1 MTDHDDDL
9 VLSRLLD
16 GDDTAEDRA
25 RLDGDPDLRRRLAA
39 LRAAIA
45 APAPEPLGAIEVDRL
60 VTTAIAARDEDD
72 PAPAPPSLD
81 AHRRRRRGL
90 LVSVGAAAAALVAVA
105 VALPLLDGLDDG
117 GDADQA
123 AQLDDASDAEASDAE
138 AGGVADPGAE
148 PRGELGDLGPLEDL
162 DEVAA
167 ALAAG
172 GDAFSTDE
180 ELDGAGPPD
189 GDAATGDDAAPEAAS
204 EAAPSTTAPAGGEA
218 DAVGGDGPGPVPPGT
233 DPVGWCAAALPVVD
247 ARFPPAPGVGLSGAA
262 LTYRGEHAVAYRFA
276 LGDEEALVV
285 VLDADACA
293 VLAGPRV
300 VPA

>member
-16 GDDTAEDRA
+16 GDDTTEDRA
-25 RLDGDPDLRRRLAA
+25 RLAADPDLRRRLAA
-39 LRAAIA
+39 LRAAAA
-45 APAPEPLGAIEVDRL
+45 APPPEPLAAAEVDRL
-60 VTTAIAARDEDD
+60 VATALAAADRDDG
-72 PAPAPPSLD
+72 PAAPAPTSLD

-123 AQLDDASDAEASDAE
+123 AQVDDASDGEAGDAE
-138 AGGVADPGAE
+138 AGGLAGPTAE
-148 PRGELGDLGPLEDL
+148 SEGEPGDLGPLEDL

-167 ALAAG
+167 ALAEG
-172 GDAFSTDE
+172 GDAFSTTE
-180 ELDGAGPPD
+180 GLDGVEPSDERATTGEEEAT
-189 GDAATGDDAAPEAAS
+189 DAV
-204 EAAPSTTAPAGGEA
+204 PSTTSPAAGEP

-233 DPVGWCAAALPVVD
+233 DPLRWCASTLPAVD
-247 ARFPPAPGVGLSGAA
+247 DRFPTAPDDRLTGAA
-262 LTYRGEHAVAYRFA
+262 LTYRDEGAVAYRFA
-276 LGDEEALVV
+276 LDGEEALVV
-285 VLDADACA
+285 VLDAGACA
-293 VLAGPRV
+293 VLAGPQV